1 MKNSKT
7 PDLTSNLL
15 MEKHFLTFILVF
27 GLISGLTAQNHT
39 ATGLASYYADKFEG
53 RQTASGEI
61 YSHSKLTAAHP
72 SLPFG
77 TMLKVTNLKNSKTVF
92 VRVNDRGPFV
102 KGRIIDLSK
111 SAAIQLNAVKDG
123 LIKVKIEQTTEK
135 PPNEL
140 PHLPVKEYFQI
151 DVRSKPLCGY
161 GVQIGSFGQMDN
173 LIRLSDKVKKEI
185 SGEIYVLVAKVKGK
199 TVNRLIVGVEE
210 TKEKTGKHFKRL
222 QKVFPDCFIIQL

>member
-1 MKNSKT
+1 MKKHI
-7 PDLTSNLL
+7 LTL
-15 MEKHFLTFILVF
+15 MLVF
-27 GLISGLTAQNHT
+27 SLISGLCAQNNT
-39 ATGLASYYADKFEG
+39 TTGLASYYADKFEG

-77 TMLKVTNLKNSKTVF
+77 TMLKVTNLRNSKTVF

-102 KGRIIDLSK
+102 KGRIVDLSK
-111 SAAIQLNAVKDG
+111 SAAIQLDAVKDG
-123 LIKVKIEQTTEK
+123 LIKVKIEQTSEK
-135 PPNEL
+135 QPKEL

-151 DVRSKPLCGY
+151 DVHSKTLSGY
-161 GVQIGSFGQMDN
+161 GVQIGSFSQIDN

-185 SGEIYVLVAKVKGK
+185 PGNIYVLVANVKGK
-199 TVNRLIVGVEE
+199 TVNRLIVGVEA
-210 TKEKTGKHFKRL
+210 TKEKAGKHLKRL